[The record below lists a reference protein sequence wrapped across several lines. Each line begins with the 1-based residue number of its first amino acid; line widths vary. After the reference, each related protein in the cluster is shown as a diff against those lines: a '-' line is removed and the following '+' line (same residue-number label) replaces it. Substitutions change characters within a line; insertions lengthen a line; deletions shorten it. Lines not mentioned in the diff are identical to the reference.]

1 VNKEKEAKVDAAWN
15 KFRLVFKA
23 SLAVAH
29 QDWTKPA
36 PATLDEAEHQLLILI
51 RTL

>member
-1 VNKEKEAKVDAAWN
+1 VDDAWN

-23 SLAVAH
+23 TIAIAH

-36 PATLDEAEHQLLILI
+36 PATLDAAEHQLLRLI